1 VDPGLRFSANDRD
14 IRENDDIELT
24 SVGVDIGS
32 TTSHLIFSRLA
43 LKREGQR
50 WVVVDRS
57 ILHRSDMMLTP
68 YVRATS
74 IDALALGGFIDN
86 EYRAA
91 GLLREQIDAGA
102 VILTGIALLA
112 ENARAVADLFARE
125 GGRLVAVSAG
135 DRLEAM
141 LAAHGSG
148 AVAASADGRRAVLN
162 VDIGGGTTKLAF
174 CRAGRVES
182 AAAMDIGARLV
193 VLRPDGTVLR
203 LEAAAR
209 EASRKLGLGLLEGAA
224 PRAGALERLADFFAD
239 RLFEVIRREQLQPET
254 RALLRT
260 PDLTVGT
267 VADALTLSGGVAE
280 YISGHETRTFGD
292 LGALLAA
299 RVDARARALGWERL
313 DPATPIRATAIGAA
327 QHTVQVSGNTI
338 FVSSPGLLP
347 LRNVPVA
354 RPQLGLTS
362 AETDAV
368 RIGSAVTDALD
379 RADLASRDGP
389 VAIAVEW
396 HGSATY
402 ERLDA
407 VARGLLAGLRPLT
420 DRGAPVVL
428 ACDSDIGGLL
438 GLHIR
443 EHLAAPGGIVSI
455 DGVDLRE
462 FDYIDIG
469 SPLASSGAVALI
481 VKSLVFAS
489 IRGGAGRSVP

>member
-1 VDPGLRFSANDRD
+1 
-14 IRENDDIELT
+14 
-24 SVGVDIGS
+24 
-32 TTSHLIFSRLA
+32 
-43 LKREGQR
+43 
-50 WVVVDRS
+50 
-57 ILHRSDMMLTP
+57 
-68 YVRATS
+68 
-74 IDALALGGFIDN
+74 
-86 EYRAA
+86 
-91 GLLREQIDAGA
+91 
-102 VILTGIALLA
+102 
-112 ENARAVADLFARE
+112 
-125 GGRLVAVSAG
+125 
-135 DRLEAM
+135 
-141 LAAHGSG
+141 
-148 AVAASADGRRAVLN
+148 
-162 VDIGGGTTKLAF
+162 
-174 CRAGRVES
+174 
-182 AAAMDIGARLV
+182 
-193 VLRPDGTVLR
+193 
-203 LEAAAR
+203 
-209 EASRKLGLGLLEGAA
+209 
-224 PRAGALERLADFFAD
+224 
-239 RLFEVIRREQLQPET
+239 
-254 RALLRT
+254 
-260 PDLTVGT
+260 
-267 VADALTLSGGVAE
+267 
-280 YISGHETRTFGD
+280 
-292 LGALLAA
+292 
-299 RVDARARALGWERL
+299 
-313 DPATPIRATAIGAA
+313 
-327 QHTVQVSGNTI
+327 
-338 FVSSPGLLP
+338 

-469 SPLASSGAVALI
+469 SPLASSGAVAVI
-481 VKSLVFAS
+481 VKSLVFAP